1 MARETA
7 GALVGAQGGSTGLK
21 QNSRPQGI
29 GLSWLAGG

>member
-1 MARETA
+1 MVSETG
-7 GALVGAQGGSTGLK
+7 GALLEGGGGTGLK